1 MCELSHYLLG
11 MSDAHSLLG
20 EMEAA
25 AAELGV
31 SVSTLGRL
39 AGQGGKFHE
48 RLRNGRRVW
57 PETIEKVRSTILRER
72 ELRAKPPEDA
82 A

>member
-1 MCELSHYLLG
+1 
-11 MSDAHSLLG
+11 MSDAHSLLS

-25 AAELGV
+25 AADLGI

-39 AGQGGKFHE
+39 SGQGGRFHE
-48 RLRNGRRVW
+48 RLRSGSRVW
-57 PETIEKVRSTILRER
+57 PETVEKVRAAIARER
-72 ELRAKPPEDA
+72 SRRNDAPEGA